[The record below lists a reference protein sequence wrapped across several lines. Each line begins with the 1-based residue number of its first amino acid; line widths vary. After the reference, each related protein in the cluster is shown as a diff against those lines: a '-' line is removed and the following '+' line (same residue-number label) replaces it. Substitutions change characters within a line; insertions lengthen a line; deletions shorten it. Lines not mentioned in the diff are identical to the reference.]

1 MIKKEITEGKAKLIV
16 DETSFSD
23 LPEHASVF
31 YNPFMVFDRDISVEI
46 VKKYFEDKEN
56 VVGFDLLAAT
66 GVRGIR
72 YLLES
77 NVSFMYFNDISRKA
91 VEIIKENLELN
102 NLLEKAKVFNDDAN
116 RVLNLVE
123 EKFDFI
129 DIDPFGAPSY
139 FFESSIR
146 KIKKNGLLMITST
159 DRGAICGKFAKA
171 GLRKYSVF
179 LGKTSFPNDI
189 ALRAMVASVNLHAFK
204 FDKCLEPILCY
215 SKRHFYRCYL
225 IVREGRRYIKG
236 AMKNLG
242 FVKYNEK
249 TDEREIFKISDPCG
263 FGPIWTGKLYNKK
276 FLENINNDFIK
287 NKILREEDFLFY
299 YDISYICKIY
309 KLQMKK
315 KKYLIEILRDMGYKA
330 SETHLCD
337 TGIKTNAD
345 LGVILDIL
353 KD

>member
-1 MIKKEITEGKAKLIV
+1 MIRKEITEGKAKLVV

-46 VKKYFEDKEN
+46 VKKYFENKEN
-56 VVGFDLLAAT
+56 VVGFDLLSAT

-77 NVSFMYFNDISRKA
+77 NVSFMYFNDISKEA
-91 VEIIKENLELN
+91 TEIIKENLKLN
-102 NLLEKAKVFNDDAN
+102 GLENKAKVFNDDAN
-116 RVLNLVE
+116 KVLND

-139 FFESSIR
+139 FFENSVK
-146 KIKKNGLLMITST
+146 KIKRNGLLMITAT
-159 DRGAICGKFAKA
+159 DRGAICGKFTKA
-171 GLRKYSVF
+171 GLRKYGVF

-189 ALRAMVASVNLHAFK
+189 ALRAMVASANIHAFK
-204 FDKCLEPILCY
+204 FDKCVEPILCY

-225 IVREGRRYIKG
+225 VVREGSRYIKE

-249 TDEREIFKISDPCG
+249 TDERDVYNYPNG
-263 FGPIWTGKLYNKK
+263 FGPIWIGKLYNKN

-287 NKILREEDFLFY
+287 NKILKEEDFLFY

-315 KKYLIEILRDMGYKA
+315 KKYLIEKLKDLGYKA
-330 SETHLCD
+330 SETHLCN

-345 LGVILDIL
+345 LEIILDIL
-353 KD
+353 RS